1 MAVAHAY
8 FDTSVL
14 VKRFVDERGSARAR
28 ALSRRYRFLSSA
40 IAPAEA
46 TSAVSRRRAAGDLSE
61 PDVADILERMARERR
76 TWELVAITSLVL
88 SRAEE
93 LIRYHTLRTLDAVH
107 VASALIFQTDTGS
120 HVPFVTADARQREAA
135 GRVNLEVVWVG

>member
-1 MAVAHAY
+1 HPRHPARTDATVPAEEDQGEAAVGDDPCGARRQLMAVAHAY

-14 VKRFVDERGSARAR
+14 VKRFVDESGSARAR

-88 SRAEE
+88 SRA
-93 LIRYHTLRTLDAVH
+93 
-107 VASALIFQTDTGS
+107 
-120 HVPFVTADARQREAA
+120 
-135 GRVNLEVVWVG
+135 